1 MRARIVSRISDPQ
14 VEAQIY
20 ELIRVINNQATA
32 MENMDLPFKTIE
44 GGFSIELIN
53 DTGAP
58 SVKGTVV
65 QASTN
70 VDGGFQVAGADSAI
84 PIGIVY
90 DSDVPNG
97 ALCRVVVS
105 GQADVL
111 LKDNT
116 PAIRGNWV
124 GVSDVAGRAWAGGT
138 LHPGTLPPDQAEHNR
153 ELGHCLQSVTA
164 GTNKLARIVLHF
176 N

>member
-1 MRARIVSRISDPQ
+1 MVGQRNSAYRPYNMRRLAHFPDPKL
-14 VEAQIY
+14 EMQIEEILKY
-20 ELIRVINNQATA
+20 STA
-32 MENMDLPFKTIE
+32 D
-44 GGFSIELIN
+44 GGYAIELIN
-53 DTGAP
+53 DTGEF
-58 SVKGTVV
+58 SVRGTVV

-90 DSDVPNG
+90 DSDVAHG
-97 ALCRVVVS
+97 SLCRVIVS

-111 LKDNT
+111 LKDDT

-124 GVSDVAGRAWAGGT
+124 GVSDVAGRAWAGGGI
-138 LHPGTLPPDQAEHNR
+138 HPGTNPPAQAEHNR